1 MKIPTVNAKLAK
13 RDFVPLLAGLS
24 GFAANPGGD
33 TPCGRS
39 LWERARREGNG
50 HGNSLLHHQGRR
62 FAMTVKL
69 SLFLCLWTAL
79 LLVAT
84 PRAHAETADRNK
96 PINLEADTATVDDA
110 KKISIYEGNVILTQ
124 GTLQI
129 RANKLVV
136 TEDAEGFQLGTAY
149 GNPASFRQK
158 REGYDEYI
166 EGYGLR
172 IEYDSRKEL
181 VQLFT
186 QARMKRGL
194 DEARGNYI
202 SYDGKTEFF
211 QVLGGK
217 ETATPTEPRG
227 RVRTVIQPKKKNAAP
242 AAGPATLKPAES
254 IANPRE
260 E

>member
-1 MKIPTVNAKLAK
+1 MKTPTV
-13 RDFVPLLAGLS
+13 R
-24 GFAANPGGD
+24 
-33 TPCGRS
+33 
-39 LWERARREGNG
+39 
-50 HGNSLLHHQGRR
+50 
-62 FAMTVKL
+62 L

-79 LLVAT
+79 LLVAA
-84 PRAHAETADRNK
+84 PWAHAEKADRSK
-96 PINLEADTATVDDA
+96 PINIEADTATSDDA

-149 GNPASFRQK
+149 GNPASFKQK

-172 IEYDSRKEL
+172 IEYDQKKDL
-181 VQLFT
+181 VQLFN
-186 QARMKRGL
+186 QARMKRGQ
-194 DEARGNYI
+194 DEAHGNYI

-211 QVLGGK
+211 QVIGGK
-217 ETATPTEPRG
+217 ETATANNPRG
-227 RVRTVIQPKKKNAAP
+227 RVHTVIQPKQKP
-242 AAGPATLKPAES
+242 AMPPAKPSSLKPAES

>member
-1 MKIPTVNAKLAK
+1 MKTPTVN
-13 RDFVPLLAGLS
+13 F
-24 GFAANPGGD
+24 
-33 TPCGRS
+33 
-39 LWERARREGNG
+39 
-50 HGNSLLHHQGRR
+50 SLL
-62 FAMTVKL
+62 F
-69 SLFLCLWTAL
+69 CLWTAL
-79 LLVAT
+79 LLIAA
-84 PRAHAETADRNK
+84 PWAHAEKADRDK

-172 IEYDSRKEL
+172 IEYDQKKDL
-181 VQLFT
+181 VQLFN
-186 QARMKRGL
+186 QARMKRDQ
-194 DEARGNYI
+194 DEAHGNYI

-211 QVLGGK
+211 QVIGGK
-217 ETATPTEPRG
+217 ETATAEQPARTGAHGDTAEEENRRASRRTCLAETRRKHRQSTR
-227 RVRTVIQPKKKNAAP
+227 RVES
-242 AAGPATLKPAES
+242 AES
-254 IANPRE
+254 
-260 E
+260 